1 MGLLKWLFSS
11 GNEPGQQ
18 LAAVATAPPPSP
30 PPAAAGTNGATAPA
44 TGGSSPMS
52 TDAAHAHENNRVGP
66 ILRSGDVANAAVE
79 AIEID
84 NPGKDIKVEDKLAY
98 IRISVDNECIL
109 KRATMEEMLGRPFE
123 MRELEI
129 NLSSFAGHIETG
141 AEQTRFYFNKSV

>member
-11 GNEPGQQ
+11 GNEPSQQ
-18 LAAVATAPPPSP
+18 QAAVATAPP

-44 TGGSSPMS
+44 TGGNNSMS
-52 TDAAHAHENNRVGP
+52 NDLSHSHENNRVGP

-109 KRATMEEMLGRPFE
+109 KRETMEEMLGRPFE

-129 NLSSFAGHIETG
+129 NLSSFAGHIETNSDQ
-141 AEQTRFYFNKSV
+141 ARFYFNKSV

>member
-11 GNEPGQQ
+11 GNEPIQQ
-18 LAAVATAPPPSP
+18 LAAVATAPP

-44 TGGSSPMS
+44 TGGNSSMS
-52 TDAAHAHENNRVGP
+52 GNAAHAHENNRVGP

-84 NPGKDIKVEDKLAY
+84 NPGKEIKVEDKLAY

-109 KRATMEEMLGRPFE
+109 KRETMEEMLGRPFE

-129 NLSSFAGHIETG
+129 NLSSFAGHIDTN
-141 AEQTRFYFNKSV
+141 ADRARFYFNKSV